1 MSYTE
6 MYRIGLAPGEA
17 ITSYA
22 MDGAGSRRVM
32 VVCSMHSYRIS
43 SLDIV
48 APLLSVMHRLEEVV
62 DDSLVNARGVIS
74 TTIRSDMH
82 VVVVDLDPEATSEAK
97 EPLDPTGDASGD
109 ALVVGNA
116 YLTSLCSNMNYFV
129 SYDRSIKMKI
139 PPSPLKVSSLENAN
153 NNQSIY
159 MYPCIKT
166 STLNNEDRETF
177 PSHLGILCPVPTSHG
192 GSSGVNRQAVPGVR
206 IRIMSKT
213 TIKAISSLLLAM
225 YENECS
231 PDGDASY
238 KVCLDHVW
246 HPCSRKR
253 TEKMYLAHQRLAMDK
268 DNCTVHYTPS
278 NRTAT
283 LSYCTGMTMGVFILP
298 DGSKAYLDGVHVCS
312 IKQFFSTD
320 PNFVAPVPT
329 ATPLDMT
336 ALPIVGMRST
346 YYRH

>member
-1 MSYTE
+1 MTLKQESFSRKVQLVEGGGSSTLYHYNKDCAVSDSSIESYRNNFGTVATSLSKDLMSYTE

-82 VVVVDLDPEATSEAK
+82 VVVVDLDPEATSEDK

-139 PPSPLKVSSLENAN
+139 PPSPLKVSSGA
-153 NNQSIY
+153 
-159 MYPCIKT
+159 
-166 STLNNEDRETF
+166 ST
-177 PSHLGILCPVPTSHG
+177 
-192 GSSGVNRQAVPGVR
+192 A
-206 IRIMSKT
+206 
-213 TIKAISSLLLAM
+213 
-225 YENECS
+225 
-231 PDGDASY
+231 
-238 KVCLDHVW
+238 
-246 HPCSRKR
+246 
-253 TEKMYLAHQRLAMDK
+253 
-268 DNCTVHYTPS
+268 
-278 NRTAT
+278 
-283 LSYCTGMTMGVFILP
+283 
-298 DGSKAYLDGVHVCS
+298 
-312 IKQFFSTD
+312 
-320 PNFVAPVPT
+320 
-329 ATPLDMT
+329 
-336 ALPIVGMRST
+336 
-346 YYRH
+346 